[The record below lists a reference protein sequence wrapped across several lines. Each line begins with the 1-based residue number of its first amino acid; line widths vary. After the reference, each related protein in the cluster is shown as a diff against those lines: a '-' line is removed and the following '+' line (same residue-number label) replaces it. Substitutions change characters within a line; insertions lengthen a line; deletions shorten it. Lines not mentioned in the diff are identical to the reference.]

1 MIWSLIDLSK
11 VSEALLNWWI
21 SWYTY
26 IKANWNISVL
36 KPNSNISNYNLF
48 FVDGLDE
55 AQFIQSARGFAQLV
69 DKSGYIYTRHQSKK
83 SRTWWKCVE
92 KTSKANP
99 CNARATTEGF
109 HITKYFKTH
118 THPPPIWVSRKFSNW
133 IKMSDFCVSFCLIS
147 LVSFHQFISIETNK
161 KDFDQIWF

>member
-1 MIWSLIDLSK
+1 MIS
-11 VSEALLNWWI
+11 
-21 SWYTY
+21 
-26 IKANWNISVL
+26 
-36 KPNSNISNYNLF
+36 NSNISNYNSF

-118 THPPPIWVSRKFSNW
+118 THPPLMG
-133 IKMSDFCVSFCLIS
+133 MSVEE
-147 LVSFHQFISIETNK
+147 V
-161 KDFDQIWF
+161 

>member
-1 MIWSLIDLSK
+1 MDSSGNINRLK
-11 VSEALLNWWI
+11 
-21 SWYTY
+21 Y
-26 IKANWNISVL
+26 ICFFKS
-36 KPNSNISNYNLF
+36 NSNISNYNLF

-118 THPPPIWVSRKFSNW
+118 THPPP
-133 IKMSDFCVSFCLIS
+133 MYQGS
-147 LVSFHQFISIETNK
+147 LAIE
-161 KDFDQIWF
+161 

>member
-1 MIWSLIDLSK
+1 MIKSVCRWFGWCSIFQSVSGFAQLVDSRDTSK
-11 VSEALLNWWI
+11 KIEIYLF
-21 SWYTY
+21 
-26 IKANWNISVL
+26 WNQIQ
-36 KPNSNISNYNLF
+36 IFQIITCF

-92 KTSKANP
+92 KTSKTNP

-109 HITKYFKTH
+109 NITKYFKTH
-118 THPPPIWVSRKFSNW
+118 THPPP
-133 IKMSDFCVSFCLIS
+133 MYQGS
-147 LVSFHQFISIETNK
+147 LAIE
-161 KDFDQIWF
+161 

>member
-1 MIWSLIDLSK
+1 MLLHLSK
-11 VSEALLNWWI
+11 VSEDLLNLRI
-21 SWYTY
+21 VRIYQR
-26 IKANWNISVL
+26 KL
-36 KPNSNISNYNLF
+36 KYMFLNQIQIFQTLNLF

-92 KTSKANP
+92 KTSKANS

-118 THPPPIWVSRKFSNW
+118 THPPP
-133 IKMSDFCVSFCLIS
+133 MYQGS
-147 LVSFHQFISIETNK
+147 LAIE
-161 KDFDQIWF
+161 